1 MLEVENVSVKYGD
14 AQVLWDVSLR
24 VGDGEIVA
32 VMGPNG
38 SGKSTIL
45 KAIAGL
51 VRPSSGT
58 VRFDGQDVTRLPGHQ
73 MSEIGI
79 SLVLER
85 RRLFPTMTVLENV
98 MLGAYHKGARAHAKQ
113 RLEWVEALFPII
125 GERRSQVANRM
136 SGGEQQMVAIARGL
150 MSGPRLLLMDEPFLG
165 LTPRMVT
172 AIIDLIRT
180 INKTG
185 IAVLFNEQNV
195 NLSFSNSD
203 RGYLLE
209 SGRMVLSGSGVE
221 MLQHE
226 TVKRVYL
233 GG

>member
-1 MLEVENVSVKYGD
+1 
-14 AQVLWDVSLR
+14 
-24 VGDGEIVA
+24 
-32 VMGPNG
+32 
-38 SGKSTIL
+38 
-45 KAIAGL
+45 
-51 VRPSSGT
+51 
-58 VRFDGQDVTRLPGHQ
+58 
-73 MSEIGI
+73 
-79 SLVLER
+79 
-85 RRLFPTMTVLENV
+85 
-98 MLGAYHKGARAHAKQ
+98 
-113 RLEWVEALFPII
+113 
-125 GERRSQVANRM
+125 VANRM

-172 AIIDLIRT
+172 VIIDLICT

-195 NLSFSNSD
+195 NLSFSISS

-226 TVKRVYL
+226 AVKRVYL